1 MNNEQKENAKEII
14 GSLLCIILGAIAYW
28 LMFAL

>member
-1 MNNEQKENAKEII
+1 MNNEQKENVKEII
-14 GSLLCIILGAIAYW
+14 GSVLFVTLGAIAYW